1 MRRPDPQLQRA
12 WRSKPPRSQR
22 AVQGVLAVVAAL
34 AVGVGGALVVRSCNG
49 GDDAPAAPVLPP
61 LTSASTS
68 TTSTTSTTVPAI
80 RTYEVQSG
88 DSLFSIA
95 ERFGVTMAALIE
107 LNGIDDPDRIE
118 AGQVLQ
124 LPPNATTTTSSPSTS
139 PSAGEGMGAD
149 STTSA
154 GAPASS
160 AVAP

>member
-1 MRRPDPQLQRA
+1 MSMRRPDPQLQRA

-49 GDDAPAAPVLPP
+49 SDDAPAAPVLPP
-61 LTSASTS
+61 LTSTSTS
-68 TTSTTSTTVPAI
+68 TTSSTTTTVPPI
-80 RTYEVQSG
+80 RTYEVQRG

-95 ERFGVTMAALIE
+95 QRFGVTMAALIE

-124 LPPNATTTTSSPSTS
+124 LPPNATTTTSSPTTS
-139 PSAGEGMGAD
+139 PVAD
-149 STTSA
+149 ADATTSA
-154 GAPASS
+154 GAPASTPAS
-160 AVAP
+160 P